1 MPEPKLCADR
11 ETEDATPRGS
21 VDSFPPA
28 AGSIMKRS
36 LIASI
41 ALLLATAIGE
51 AKSGPFRQDQIKS
64 IVTFGDSYTDVVL
77 ISDGGTPWPVYVA
90 GYAGIQLLPYARA
103 GATCS
108 NNITFRPFPSLFESQ
123 IPAFL
128 ADKDNRTITVDP
140 QSTLYTLWLGTND
153 IGVSALLTGDSHASI
168 VDVAE
173 CMVNWVQTMYDNG
186 ARNILFQNMIPLE
199 TIPLYSPNSYPDK
212 YWHIQRN
219 TTEWSIIIRELVLS
233 GNALIKLMLQ
243 ALAPKLTGAH
253 VGIFDSH
260 SLFTDMHNNPAN
272 YFNGTAPFNV
282 TGAVTSCVFQLG
294 ESDESVCTVV
304 NGTDRDSYLWFNEL
318 HPSEQSDRHV
328 AREIA
333 NVIQGIGSRWV
344 SWLS

>member
-1 MPEPKLCADR
+1 MKFAAITLLTLLP
-11 ETEDATPRGS
+11 ATVASAPS
-21 VDSFPPA
+21 
-28 AGSIMKRS
+28 AGPLHKN
-36 LIASI
+36 
-41 ALLLATAIGE
+41 
-51 AKSGPFRQDQIKS
+51 QIKS
-64 IVTFGDSYTDVVL
+64 LVTFGDSYTDIVA
-77 ISDGGTPWPVYVA
+77 ISNGGTQWPVYAA
-90 GYAGIQLLPYARA
+90 GYAGVQLFPFARS

-108 NNITFRPFPSLFESQ
+108 NDITFRPFPPVFGSQ

-128 ADKDNRTITVDP
+128 SSKENGTIKVDP
-140 QSTLYTLWLGTND
+140 QSTLYTLWIGTND
-153 IGVSALLTGDSHASI
+153 VGVSSLLTGGNSASI
-168 VDVAE
+168 VDVAG
-173 CMVNWVQTMYDNG
+173 CMVNWVQVMYNNG
-186 ARNILFQNMIPLE
+186 ARNFLFQNMIPLE
-199 TIPLYSPNSYPDK
+199 TIPLYSPNSWPDK

-253 VGIFDSH
+253 VAGVFDSH

-282 TGAVTSCVFQLG
+282 TGAVTTCVFQLG
-294 ESDESVCTVV
+294 DSDESVCTVV

-333 NVIQGIGSRWV
+333 NIIQGIGSRWV